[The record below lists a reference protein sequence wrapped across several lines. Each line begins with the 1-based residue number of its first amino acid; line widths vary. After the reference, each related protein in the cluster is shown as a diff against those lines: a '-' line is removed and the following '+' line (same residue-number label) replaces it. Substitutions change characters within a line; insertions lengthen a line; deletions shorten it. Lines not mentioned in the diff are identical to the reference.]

1 MTGGFDKRIDGID
14 FVDIRLDGL
23 GTISTSTG
31 DIVSSNIKRIKFN
44 TSASDTGAYV
54 LILNPK
60 EVDYNERSNAPKLSI
75 LNGGS
80 LIQKKVNNT
89 KPIILTWTNIPKT
102 FKNFTTMLNT
112 LQTYVNK
119 IRYVNF
125 ADIDK
130 RVYESGWTKVRVKD
144 LNVKIKDATNG
155 GKIKYN
161 VELILSRIP

>member
-1 MTGGFDKRIDGID
+1 MPGGFDKRIDGVD
-14 FVDIRLDGL
+14 FVDIRLDGIETGL
-23 GTISTSTG
+23 TSTNS
-31 DIVSSNIKRIKFN
+31 VTSSNIKRIKFN
-44 TSASDTGAYV
+44 TSASNTGAYV

-60 EVDYNERSNAPKLSI
+60 EVDYNEKINDSKLSI
-75 LNGGS
+75 LNGS
-80 LIQKKVNNT
+80 SFIQKKVNNT

-102 FKNFTTMLNT
+102 FKNFTTMLSI

-144 LNVKIKDATNG
+144 LDVKIKDATNG

-161 VELILSRIP
+161 VELILNRIP

>member
-1 MTGGFDKRIDGID
+1 MPGGFDKRIDGVD

-23 GTISTSTG
+23 GTISTSTA
-31 DIVSSNIKRIKFN
+31 VVTSSNIKRIKFN

-60 EVDYNERSNAPKLSI
+60 EVNYNERSTAPKLSI

-80 LIQKKVNNT
+80 FIQKKVNNT

-102 FKNFTTMLNT
+102 FKNFTTMLGT

-144 LNVKIKDATNG
+144 LDVKIQDANNG
-155 GKIKYN
+155 GKVRYN
-161 VELILSRIP
+161 VELILNRIP